1 MEVVS
6 NEVSIRTGTEKMPA
20 HLARPASG
28 GPYPAL
34 VVVMEAFGLNDQI
47 RRITNQ
53 FAAEGFIALA
63 PNLYFRQPNN
73 VVAYNDLPGAFR
85 LMGSGQHSKT
95 KYTNERAGARRPP
108 TCQAAKG

>member
-1 MEVVS
+1 MRERSPGRRQRQTRFAIATLLPADGNPFREVSIMEVVS
-6 NEVSIRTGTEKMPA
+6 NEVLIRTGAEMMPA

-53 FAAEGFIALA
+53 FAAEGFIATT
-63 PNLYFRQPNN
+63 
-73 VVAYNDLPGAFR
+73 
-85 LMGSGQHSKT
+85 S
-95 KYTNERAGARRPP
+95 AGY
-108 TCQAAKG
+108 

>member
-6 NEVSIRTGTEKMPA
+6 NEVSIRTGDEKMPA

-47 RRITNQ
+47 RRITNK
-53 FAAEGFIALA
+53 FAAEGSRSRLLQIFTFASPTTSSATAICPA
-63 PNLYFRQPNN
+63 PF
-73 VVAYNDLPGAFR
+73 A
-85 LMGSGQHSKT
+85 
-95 KYTNERAGARRPP
+95 
-108 TCQAAKG
+108 